1 MSPSDIEILIHY
13 HCCPAAHQRADA
25 PAVKQ
30 ATSMFLIANI
40 IEADD
45 SFESGYKT
53 TARGKALMEVL
64 CSTQFPTEA
73 WIDSNGKVIEII

>member
-13 HCCPAAHQRADA
+13 HCCPVVHERADA
-25 PAVKQ
+25 PAVKEG
-30 ATSMFLIANI
+30 TSRFLSHGI

-45 SFESGYKT
+45 SCKSGYRT
-53 TARGKALMEVL
+53 TARGRAFMEVL

-73 WIDSNGKVIEII
+73 WIDSNGKVIENI